1 MPDRHQIA
9 VVGAGMAGMAAAYE
23 LAQTPGVQVTL
34 FEASN
39 RLGGTVE
46 TVTIPSASGDP
57 FVIECGPDSWVSDK
71 PAARALA
78 IELGLADQLIY
89 SNDSRRRNY
98 LARFGPGLRAELT
111 PMPDGMRMM
120 VPTRWAPV
128 LDSPLFT
135 WQARLAYLREPKRA
149 EELKAHALAAN
160 PDPDADESVSTFVR
174 RHFGDEATAS
184 IAGPLLAGVFG
195 GDIDKLSARAV
206 LAPFVRMEQEHGSLV
221 TAVMQRAASQQ
232 AERGAPEPIF
242 TTLRP
247 GLQTLIDRMAAT
259 LPAGSIRLGC
269 CVTSIR
275 PAIHPAIHPSDQQT
289 GRPAT
294 AWRLQTTTSSNPSL
308 PIDWTADCLV
318 DSPIDQF
325 AEHEPPATF
334 SAILLATPAH
344 ITRSLL
350 APLDPEAAGLLQMDA
365 TSAIV
370 VALAYEP
377 SVALP
382 LRIPRGFGF
391 LVPPGEALNSEPSLL
406 AGTSP
411 SLLAGTFMDQ
421 KFASR
426 APAGAV
432 FLRGFF
438 GGHAAPHMLDWPD
451 EQIAE
456 AARRQFSRLLGPL
469 PAASHT
475 VVRRWP
481 RSLPQYAVGHLA
493 RMQALKGRIDQ
504 IRGLALIGNAYQG
517 VGLPNLV
524 EHGRSAARALVAS
537 LDA

>member
-160 PDPDADESVSTFVR
+160 PDPNADESVSTFVR

-275 PAIHPAIHPSDQQT
+275 PAIHSAHQPTDKQANT
-289 GRPAT
+289 
-294 AWRLQTTTSSNPSL
+294 WRVETTTTSSSS
-308 PIDWTADCLV
+308 PIN
-318 DSPIDQF
+318 SPIDPF
-325 AEHEPPATF
+325 AEQEPSATF

-344 ITRSLL
+344 ITRALL

-377 SVALP
+377 SVAVP

-391 LVPPGEALNSEPSLL
+391 LVPPGEALNSE
-406 AGTSP
+406 P

-438 GGHAAPHMLDWPD
+438 GGHAAPHMLHWPD